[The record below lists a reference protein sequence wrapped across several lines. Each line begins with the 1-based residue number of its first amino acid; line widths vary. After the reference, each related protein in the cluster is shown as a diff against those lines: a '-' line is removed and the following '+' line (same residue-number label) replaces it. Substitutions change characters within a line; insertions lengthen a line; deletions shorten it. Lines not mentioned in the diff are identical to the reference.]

1 MEHLSRKIFT
11 TYEIVFAKKVS
22 WQLLRKCIIE
32 MEYLRAVG
40 FGQNSLAS
48 LRSWIYK
55 VILPV
60 HELFLLHY
68 FKNTYVTSFIELVP
82 FTIQSRGNT
91 YHYFFLNEEQDFM
104 FLNMPQYRR

>member
-11 TYEIVFAKKVS
+11 TYEIAFAKKVS

-32 MEYLRAVG
+32 MEYLGAVG

-48 LRSWIYK
+48 LRNWIYK

-60 HELFLLHY
+60 HELFFCIILRTLMWPHLLTWFHST
-68 FKNTYVTSFIELVP
+68 FSLEATS
-82 FTIQSRGNT
+82 TII
-91 YHYFFLNEEQDFM
+91 FFFNEEQDFM